1 MSTGLGCAP
10 VTAGAVER
18 MAEILALL
26 RIDGGR
32 VTPARRAVVRILVN
46 TDDHISADDIAGR
59 IQEAMPDVAPSTVY
73 RTLEV
78 LERLGQVEHVH
89 LGHGPSKYHLSER
102 VHVHLLCRGC
112 DQVIELPEHYLDDL
126 SARLRDEHGFTLE
139 PRHFALLGRCKNCG
153 G

>member
-1 MSTGLGCAP
+1 MSAGLGCAP

-18 MAEILALL
+18 MDETLALL
-26 RIDGGR
+26 RTAGGR
-32 VTPARRAVVRILVN
+32 VTPARRAVVQILVD

-102 VHVHLLCRGC
+102 VHVHLLCR
-112 DQVIELPEHYLDDL
+112 
-126 SARLRDEHGFTLE
+126 
-139 PRHFALLGRCKNCG
+139 
-153 G
+153 